1 MPRATCQ
8 APAPRPRLSRPCR
21 PSHLL
26 AFGVG
31 FELAHVESGFTRVA
45 MRPPFLLTEPKINV
59 LRRRK
64 EGAVGRAAA
73 AATEGD
79 YFL

>member
-1 MPRATCQ
+1 
-8 APAPRPRLSRPCR
+8 
-21 PSHLL
+21 
-26 AFGVG
+26 
-31 FELAHVESGFTRVA
+31 